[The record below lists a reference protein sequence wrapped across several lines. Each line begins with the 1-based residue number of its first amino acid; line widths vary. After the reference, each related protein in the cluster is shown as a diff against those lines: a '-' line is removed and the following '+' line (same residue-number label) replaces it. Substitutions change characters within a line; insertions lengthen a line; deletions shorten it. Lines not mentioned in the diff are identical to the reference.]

1 MELRWL
7 NRLLILILVV
17 IATFANGA
25 SNVRVVAVG
34 DVHGAYNAFVT
45 ILREAK
51 VINETNHWSGGATIL
66 VQTGDT
72 LDRGPDSK
80 KVMDLLMT
88 LEKEAPKQKGK
99 IVPLLGNHEVMNL
112 IGDLRY
118 VSQEEY
124 ASYSNSGSVKR
135 QESAYKTY
143 QNFLKQR
150 AKKLGTDEPDFTKEK
165 DDEWKKNHPPGFIE
179 HREAF
184 AATGK
189 YGKWLRK
196 LNAIQIID
204 GSIFMHGGISPSVS
218 EVSIDQLNR
227 RIQQEIR
234 ALDDCS
240 QVLQQRKAALPFFT
254 MEENLDAARN
264 EVEVLKKN
272 SSDSEAATTKQLEE
286 CSNIG
291 SWLVIN
297 QDSPL
302 WFRGF
307 SQWDDTEGANQTKE
321 LLEKYKATRF
331 VTGHSVQSAGQI
343 NARFDSKIILIDTGM
358 LDGEFFPGG
367 RASAL
372 EIVGDQITAIYTGK
386 REPINAD

>member
-1 MELRWL
+1 
-7 NRLLILILVV
+7 
-17 IATFANGA
+17 
-25 SNVRVVAVG
+25 
-34 DVHGAYNAFVT
+34 
-45 ILREAK
+45 
-51 VINETNHWSGGATIL
+51 
-66 VQTGDT
+66 
-72 LDRGPDSK
+72 
-80 KVMDLLMT
+80 
-88 LEKEAPKQKGK
+88 
-99 IVPLLGNHEVMNL
+99 
-112 IGDLRY
+112 
-118 VSQEEY
+118 
-124 ASYSNSGSVKR
+124 
-135 QESAYKTY
+135 
-143 QNFLKQR
+143 
-150 AKKLGTDEPDFTKEK
+150 
-165 DDEWKKNHPPGFIE
+165 
-179 HREAF
+179 
-184 AATGK
+184 
-189 YGKWLRK
+189 
-196 LNAIQIID
+196 
-204 GSIFMHGGISPSVS
+204 
-218 EVSIDQLNR
+218 
-227 RIQQEIR
+227 
-234 ALDDCS
+234 
-240 QVLQQRKAALPFFT
+240 